1 MSAGDGPATRRPG
14 QGSRRRRAWG
24 VALALAT
31 VAAAVAWRVG
41 PWRHPGFVE
50 YRMPTSTDIPTAI
63 AVAADGTVWFTI
75 EFSNSIGV
83 LRNGTVTKLPKGR
96 QNLEPIGLAVDSHGF
111 AWYTDAPARVIAR
124 IAPDGTITS
133 FPLRGPIAK
142 LARLT
147 VGPDDAV
154 WFAEATSLAVTR
166 LKGGTFT
173 RFEASS
179 FSAAPFGVAV
189 DRGGTVWAT
198 LQNVN
203 RLVRISRD
211 GRLTELDVPTRGS
224 VPSDITVDPTGAVWF
239 LEFRG
244 NKIGRYADGR
254 FTEFP
259 VPTPRAGLTGL
270 AAAPDGAVWFAE
282 IRGHALGR
290 LHDGVIAEFPLPR
303 SDARPFDVAV
313 DAANNVW
320 YTDLS
325 GWLGRLSADRARAR

>member
-1 MSAGDGPATRRPG
+1 VSAGDEPATQRPDR
-14 QGSRRRRAWG
+14 GSRRRRAWV
-24 VALALAT
+24 VALAIAG
-31 VAAAVAWRVG
+31 VGAAAAWRVG

-50 YRMPTSTDIPTAI
+50 YPMPTSTDIPTAV
-63 AVAADGTVWFTI
+63 AVAGDGTVWFTI

-83 LRNGTVTKLPKGR
+83 LRNGTITKLPKGR

-124 IAPDGTITS
+124 IAPDGTITA
-133 FPLRGPIAK
+133 FPLQGPVAK

-173 RFEASS
+173 RFAANSV
-179 FSAAPFGVAV
+179 SAAPFGVAV
-189 DRGGTVWAT
+189 GREGTVWAT

-211 GRLTELDVPTRGS
+211 GRLSELDVPTRGS

-244 NKIGRYADGR
+244 NKIGRYAAGR
-254 FTEFP
+254 FAEFP

-270 AAAPDGAVWFAE
+270 AVAPDGAVWFAE

-290 LHDGVIAEFPLPR
+290 LRDGVMAEFPLPR
-303 SDARPFDVAV
+303 ADARPFDVAV

-325 GWLGRLSADRARAR
+325 GWVGTLSAERARAR

>member
-1 MSAGDGPATRRPG
+1 MSPDAGPATLRPDR
-14 QGSRRRRAWG
+14 GSRRRLAWV

-50 YRMPTSTDIPTAI
+50 YPMPTSTDIPTAV

-83 LRNGTVTKLPKGR
+83 LRNGTITKLPKGR

-124 IAPDGTITS
+124 IAPDGTITA
-133 FPLRGPIAK
+133 FPLRGPVAK

-189 DRGGTVWAT
+189 DREGTVWAT

-211 GRLTELDVPTRGS
+211 GRLSELDVPTRGS
-224 VPSDITVDPTGAVWF
+224 VPSDITVDPTGAVSS
-239 LEFRG
+239 
-244 NKIGRYADGR
+244 
-254 FTEFP
+254 
-259 VPTPRAGLTGL
+259 
-270 AAAPDGAVWFAE
+270 FAE
-282 IRGHALGR
+282 TRSVATRTDASPSSRSRRRGRGLRVSRSR
-290 LHDGVIAEFPLPR
+290 LTAPSGSPR
-303 SDARPFDVAV
+303 S
-313 DAANNVW
+313 AATRW
-320 YTDLS
+320 AGCTT
-325 GWLGRLSADRARAR
+325 G

>member
-1 MSAGDGPATRRPG
+1 MSPDAGPATLRPDR
-14 QGSRRRRAWG
+14 GSRRRLAWV

-50 YRMPTSTDIPTAI
+50 YRMPTSTDIPTAV
-63 AVAADGTVWFTI
+63 AVAGDGTVWFTI

-83 LRNGTVTKLPKGR
+83 LRNGTITKLPKGR

-124 IAPDGTITS
+124 IAPDGTITA
-133 FPLRGPIAK
+133 FPLQGPIAR

-179 FSAAPFGVAV
+179 VSAAPFGVAV
-189 DRGGTVWAT
+189 DREGTVWAT

-203 RLVRISRD
+203 RLARISRD
-211 GRLTELDVPTRGS
+211 GRLSELDVPTRGS
-224 VPSDITVDPTGAVWF
+224 APSDITVDPTGAVWF

-244 NKIGRYADGR
+244 NKIGRYAGGR

-270 AAAPDGAVWFAE
+270 AVAPDGAVWFAE

-290 LHDGVIAEFPLPR
+290 LRDGVMAEFPLPR

-320 YTDLS
+320 YTDLG
-325 GWLGRLSADRARAR
+325 GWLGRLAAERARAR

>member
-1 MSAGDGPATRRPG
+1 MSPDAGPATLRPDR
-14 QGSRRRRAWG
+14 GSRRRLAWV

-50 YRMPTSTDIPTAI
+50 YPMPTSTDIPTAV

-83 LRNGTVTKLPKGR
+83 LRNGAITKLPKGR

-124 IAPDGTITS
+124 IAPDGTITA
-133 FPLRGPIAK
+133 FPLRGPVAK

-189 DRGGTVWAT
+189 DREGTVWAT

-211 GRLTELDVPTRGS
+211 GRLSELDVPTRGS

-239 LEFRG
+239 
-244 NKIGRYADGR
+244 
-254 FTEFP
+254 
-259 VPTPRAGLTGL
+259 
-270 AAAPDGAVWFAE
+270 AE

-290 LHDGVIAEFPLPR
+290 LHDGVMAEFPLPR

-325 GWLGRLSADRARAR
+325 GWLGRLSAERARVR